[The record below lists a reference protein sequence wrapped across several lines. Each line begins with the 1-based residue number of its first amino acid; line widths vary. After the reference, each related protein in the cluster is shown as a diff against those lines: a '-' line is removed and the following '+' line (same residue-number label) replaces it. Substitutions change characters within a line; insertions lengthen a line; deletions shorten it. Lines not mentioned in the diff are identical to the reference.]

1 MTTAT
6 LTGTTILQYH
16 IGPRLGSGGM
26 GEVYIADDRRLGRQV
41 ALKFLPPDRRRD
53 SDSRARL
60 FREAQA
66 ASLLQ
71 SPHIA
76 VTYDLV
82 EHDDAMFIAMEYVE
96 GELISERIA
105 RGPLPVPESLDIA
118 AQVAEALDEAHGRG
132 VTHRDIKSAN
142 LIQTRRGLVK
152 VLDFGLAKL
161 EIPSSVEATLQTQ
174 PDILVTAPGMVLGT
188 IAYMAPEQLRGD
200 AVDQRVDLWALGV
213 VLYEMLTATL
223 PFRGNTLA
231 AVFDQ
236 ILHQEPPSPRQVSAA
251 IPLDVEHVV
260 RRALQK
266 APVSRYNAARDM
278 YNALRHAAR
287 HIETGKSTTG
297 VRPVQVDTGERTI
310 AVLTF
315 TNVTGDAADDWIG
328 TGIAETVTAD
338 LKNVRNVTVIG
349 RAQVFE
355 QLKSVNAETGRSGD
369 SLAIEIGRRLGAW
382 WVVSGAYQRVGDR
395 IRITAQ
401 LVEVLNGTLLR
412 TLKIDGGVGEIF
424 ELQDRIV
431 FDLSRSL
438 NVKLE
443 KAEADAIER
452 DETSS
457 VEAFEAY
464 SRGVLNMRSAGRD
477 AIDRAISL
485 FERAVELDPKYAQAW
500 AALGGAFTLK
510 GGFLG
515 IPSLVEKSIEPLRRA
530 LSLQP
535 SLVNALVWLG
545 GALAGLGKLDEGL
558 ASLHRAVEI
567 EPDNADAHQALA
579 RAYWLMKGMV
589 PEGIAEMRKALELN
603 PEAGYTH
610 LQLSMLEALSGNLDA
625 AEASARQA
633 IDLQERA
640 ISGTEGLLIVGA
652 HARLGYVHYLRGD
665 YDAAYVEFRRELEYV
680 NTSDHALRERTV
692 IELHQ
697 KLSAVHDARGE
708 HAEAMRFGDLAIQA
722 HARRVAAGADDPAT
736 RYYIAAIY
744 ARRGDVERTR
754 EHLSLPMSRLR
765 QFTRWRIERDI
776 DFDRVRNQ
784 LQESGSRNQESGPH

>member
-1 MTTAT
+1 VTTAT

-26 GEVYIADDRRLGRQV
+26 GEVYVAEDRRLGRQV

-53 SDSRARL
+53 ADSRARL

-76 VTYDLV
+76 VTYDLI
-82 EHDDAMFIAMEYVE
+82 EHDEAMFIAMEYVE

-152 VLDFGLAKL
+152 VLDFGLAKM

-174 PDILVTAPGMVLGT
+174 PDILVTAPGTVLGT

-200 AVDQRVDLWALGV
+200 AVDHRVDLWALGV
-213 VLYEMLTATL
+213 VLYEMLTGTL
-223 PFRGNTLA
+223 PFRGTTLA

-236 ILHQEPPSPRQVSAA
+236 ILRQEPSSPSELNPAV
-251 IPLDVEHVV
+251 PLDVVQLV

-266 APVSRYNAARDM
+266 TPVSRYNAARDM
-278 YNALRHAAR
+278 HNALRGAAR
-287 HIETGKSTTG
+287 RLETGRATTS
-297 VRPVQVDTGERTI
+297 VRPSPIETGERTI

-315 TNVTGDAADDWIG
+315 TNVTGDASDDWIG

-338 LKNVRNVTVIG
+338 LKNVHNVTVIG
-349 RAQVFE
+349 RAQVYE
-355 QLKSVNAETGRSGD
+355 QIKNVDRETGRTGD

-382 WVVSGAYQRVGDR
+382 WVVSGAYQRIGDR

-412 TLKIDGGVGEIF
+412 TVKIDGRVADIF

-438 NVKLE
+438 NVKLG

-477 AIDRAISL
+477 AIDRAIAL
-485 FERAVELDPKYAQAW
+485 FERAVQLDPNYASAW
-500 AALGGAFTLK
+500 GALGGAYVLK
-510 GGFLG
+510 GGFAG
-515 IPSLVEKSIEPLRRA
+515 MPELVEKAIEPLQRA
-530 LSLQP
+530 LSLKP
-535 SLVNALVWLG
+535 SLVQAHVWLG
-545 GALAGLGKLDEGL
+545 SALSGLGKLDEGL
-558 ASLHRAVEI
+558 ALLRKAVAI
-567 EPDNADAHQALA
+567 EPDNADAHQTLA
-579 RAYWLMKGMV
+579 RAYWLTRGMV
-589 PEGIAEMRKALELN
+589 PEGIAELRTALALN

-625 AEASARQA
+625 AEVAARQA
-633 IDLQERA
+633 IELQERA
-640 ISGTEGLLIVGA
+640 MSGTEGLLIVGA
-652 HARLGYVHYLRGD
+652 HSRLGYVHYLRGD
-665 YDAAYVEFRRELEYV
+665 YDSAYAEFRRELEYV

-708 HAEAMRFGDLAIQA
+708 EAEARRFGDRAIQA

-736 RYYIAAIY
+736 RYYVAAVY

-754 EHLSLPMSRLR
+754 EHLALPLSRLP
-765 QFTRWRIERDI
+765 QFTRWRIQRDI
-776 DFDRVRNQ
+776 EFDRVRDR
-784 LQESGSRNQESGPH
+784 LALD

>member
-1 MTTAT
+1 VATAT
-6 LTGTTILQYH
+6 LTGTSILHYQ

-26 GEVYIADDRRLGRQV
+26 GEVYVADDRRLGRQV

-53 SDSRARL
+53 ADSRARL

-82 EHDDAMFIAMEYVE
+82 EHEDSMFIAMEYVD
-96 GELISERIA
+96 GELISERVA
-105 RGPLPVPESLDIA
+105 RGPLPVADAVDIA

-161 EIPSSVEATLQTQ
+161 DVPASVEANLLTQ

-213 VLYEMLTATL
+213 VLYEMLTGTL

-231 AVFDQ
+231 VVFDQ
-236 ILHQEPPSPRQVSAA
+236 ILRQEPAPLAQLNPA
-251 IPLDVEHVV
+251 IPLDVEHIV

-278 YNALRHAAR
+278 QNALRHSAR
-287 HIETGKSTTG
+287 RLETGGRTTG
-297 VRPVQVDTGERTI
+297 VRPVHVEMGERTI

-315 TNVTGDAADDWIG
+315 ANVTGDAADDWIG

-338 LKNVRNVTVIG
+338 LKNVRDVSVIG

-355 QLKSVNAETGRSGD
+355 QFKNVNAETGRNSD

-382 WVVSGAYQRVGDR
+382 WVVSGAYQRIGER

-412 TLKIDGGVGEIF
+412 TLKIDGRVGDIF

-431 FDLSRSL
+431 FDLSRTL
-438 NVKLE
+438 NVKLG

-452 DETSS
+452 DETTS

-464 SRGVLNMRSAGRD
+464 SRGVLNLRSAGRD
-477 AIDRAISL
+477 AIDRAIAL
-485 FERAVELDPKYAQAW
+485 FERAVQLDPRYAAAW
-500 AALGGAFTLK
+500 AALGGAYTLK

-515 IPSLVEKSIEPLRRA
+515 MPQLQDKAIVPLRRA
-530 LSLQP
+530 LELNP
-535 SLVNALVWLG
+535 SLVSAHVWLG
-545 GALAGLGKLDEGL
+545 GALAAQGRLDEAL
-558 ASLHRAVEI
+558 ASLRRAVEI
-567 EPDNADAHQALA
+567 EPDNADAHQTLA
-579 RAYWLMKGMV
+579 RAYWLSKGMV
-589 PEGIAEMRKALELN
+589 PEGIAELRTSLALN

-625 AEASARQA
+625 AEESARQA
-633 IDLQERA
+633 IELQERA

-652 HARLGYVHYLRGD
+652 HARLGYVQYLRGD
-665 YDAAYVEFRRELEYV
+665 YDAAYAEFRRELEYV
-680 NTSDHALRERTV
+680 ATSDHALRERTL

-697 KLSAVHDARGE
+697 KLSAVHHARGE
-708 HAEAMRFGDLAIQA
+708 NAEALRFGDLAIQA
-722 HARRVAAGADDPAT
+722 HTQRVATGADDPAT
-736 RYYIAAIY
+736 RYYIAAVY
-744 ARRGDVERTR
+744 ARRGDVEHTK
-754 EHLSLPMSRLR
+754 EHLALPLSRLP
-765 QFTRWRIERDI
+765 QFTRWRLARDI
-776 DFDRVRNQ
+776 EFDGVRDQ
-784 LQESGSRNQESGPH
+784 IVR

>member
-1 MTTAT
+1 VATAA
-6 LTGTTILQYH
+6 LTGTTILQYR

-26 GEVYIADDRRLGRQV
+26 GEVYVADDRRLGRQV

-53 SDSRARL
+53 ADSRARL

-82 EHDDAMFIAMEYVE
+82 EHDEAMFIAMEYVD
-96 GELISERIA
+96 GELISERVA
-105 RGPLPVPESLDIA
+105 RGPLPVAESLDIA

-152 VLDFGLAKL
+152 VLDFGLAKM

-174 PDILVTAPGMVLGT
+174 PEILVTAPGMVMGT

-200 AVDQRVDLWALGV
+200 AVDHRVDLWALGV
-213 VLYEMLTATL
+213 VLYEMLTGAL

-236 ILHQEPPSPRQVSAA
+236 ILRQEPAAPTQINPA

-287 HIETGKSTTG
+287 RLETGASTTD
-297 VRPVQVDTGERTI
+297 VRPVHVETGERTI

-315 TNVTGDAADDWIG
+315 ANVTGDAADDWIG

-338 LKNVRNVTVIG
+338 LKNVRDVTVIG

-355 QLKSVNAETGRSGD
+355 QLKNVSAETGRTGD

-382 WVVSGAYQRVGDR
+382 WVVSGAYQRIGDR

-412 TLKIDGGVGEIF
+412 TVKIDGQVGEIF

-477 AIDRAISL
+477 AMDRAIAL
-485 FERAVELDPKYAQAW
+485 FERAVQLDPKYASAW
-500 AALGGAFTLK
+500 AALGGAYTLK

-515 IPSLVEKSIEPLRRA
+515 MPSLLEKAIEPLRRA
-530 LSLQP
+530 LGLNP
-535 SLVNALVWLG
+535 SLVNAHVWLG
-545 GALAGLGKLDEGL
+545 SALSGLGKLDEGL
-558 ASLHRAVEI
+558 ASLQTAVTI
-567 EPDNADAHQALA
+567 EPENADAHQTLA
-579 RAYWLMKGMV
+579 RALWLTKGMV
-589 PEGIAEMRKALELN
+589 ADGIVELRKALALN
-603 PEAGYTH
+603 PEAGYTY

-625 AEASARQA
+625 AEESARQA
-633 IDLQERA
+633 IELQERA
-640 ISGTEGLLIVGA
+640 MSGTEGLMIVGA
-652 HARLGYVHYLRGD
+652 HSRLGYVHYLRGD
-665 YDAAYVEFRRELEYV
+665 YDAAYAEFRRELEWV
-680 NTSDHALRERTV
+680 STSDHSLRERTV

-697 KLSAVHDARGE
+697 KLSAVHYARGE
-708 HAEAMRFGDLAIQA
+708 EAEAFRFGDLAIQA

-744 ARRGDVERTR
+744 ARRGDVGHTR
-754 EHLSLPMSRLR
+754 EHLALPLGRLP
-765 QFTRWRIERDI
+765 QFTRWRIARDI
-776 DFDRVRNQ
+776 DFARVRDQ
-784 LQESGSRNQESGPH
+784 LAT

>member
-1 MTTAT
+1 VTTAA
-6 LTGTTILQYH
+6 LTGTTILHYH

-53 SDSRARL
+53 ADSRARL

-96 GELISERIA
+96 GELISERVA
-105 RGPLPVPESLDIA
+105 RGPLPVNESLDIA
-118 AQVAEALDEAHGRG
+118 AQVADALDEAHGRG

-152 VLDFGLAKL
+152 VLDFGLAKM

-174 PDILVTAPGMVLGT
+174 PDIMVTAPGMVLGT

-200 AVDQRVDLWALGV
+200 AVDHRVDLWALGV
-213 VLYEMLTATL
+213 VLYEMLTGSL

-236 ILHQEPPSPRQVSAA
+236 ILHQDPPSPSQANAA
-251 IPLDVEHVV
+251 VPPDVAHIVY
-260 RRALQK
+260 RALQK

-287 HIETGKSTTG
+287 RLETGTATTG
-297 VRPVQVDTGERTI
+297 VRPAHVETGERTI

-315 TNVTGDAADDWIG
+315 TNVTGDASDDWIG
-328 TGIAETVTAD
+328 TGIAETVTSD
-338 LKNVRNVTVIG
+338 LKNVRDVTVIG

-355 QLKSVNAETGRSGD
+355 QVKNVQAQTARSG
-369 SLAIEIGRRLGAW
+369 SLAIEIGHRLGAW
-382 WVVSGAYQRVGDR
+382 WVVSGAYQRIGDR
-395 IRITAQ
+395 IRITAE
-401 LVEVLNGTLLR
+401 LVEVLKGTLLR
-412 TLKIDGGVGEIF
+412 TVKIDGRVGDIF

-438 NVKLE
+438 NVKLG
-443 KAEADAIER
+443 KAEAEAIER

-457 VEAFEAY
+457 FEAFEAY

-477 AIDRAISL
+477 AIDRAIAL
-485 FERAVELDPKYAQAW
+485 FERAVQLDSKYASAW
-500 AALGGAFTLK
+500 AALGGAYTLK

-515 IPSLVEKSIEPLRRA
+515 MSQLLEKAIEPLRKA
-530 LSLQP
+530 LGLNP
-535 SLVNALVWLG
+535 SLVNAHVWLG
-545 GALAGLGKLDEGL
+545 SALSGLGRLDEGL
-558 ASLHRAVEI
+558 ASLRTAVEI
-567 EPDNADAHQALA
+567 EPDNADAHQTLA
-579 RAYWLMKGMV
+579 RAYWLWKGMV
-589 PEGIAEMRKALELN
+589 PEGIIELRTALALN
-603 PEAGYTH
+603 PEAGYTY

-633 IDLQERA
+633 IELQERA
-640 ISGTEGLLIVGA
+640 MSGTEGLLIVGA
-652 HARLGYVHYLRGD
+652 FARLGYVRYLRGD
-665 YDAAYVEFRRELEYV
+665 YESAYAEFRRELEWV

-697 KLSAVHDARGE
+697 KISAVHHARGE
-708 HAEAMRFGDLAIQA
+708 DAEAIRFGDLAIQA

-736 RYYIAAIY
+736 RYYIAAVY
-744 ARRGDVERTR
+744 ARRGDVEHTH
-754 EHLSLPMSRLR
+754 EHLALPLSRLP
-765 QFTRWRIERDI
+765 QFTRWRLERDI
-776 DFDRVRNQ
+776 DFDRVREQ
-784 LQESGSRNQESGPH
+784 LNAERRTKN

>member
-1 MTTAT
+1 VEPAA
-6 LTGTTILQYH
+6 LTGKTILQYH
-16 IGPRLGSGGM
+16 IGLRLGSGGM

-41 ALKFLPPDRRRD
+41 ALKFLPSDRRRD
-53 SDSRARL
+53 ADSRARL

-82 EHDDAMFIAMEYVE
+82 EHGDAMFIAMEYVE
-96 GELISERIA
+96 GELISDRIA
-105 RGPLPVPESLDIA
+105 RGPLPVSESLDIA
-118 AQVAEALDEAHGRG
+118 AQVADALDEAHGRG

-152 VLDFGLAKL
+152 VLDFGLAKM
-161 EIPSSVEATLQTQ
+161 EIPTSVEATLQTK
-174 PDILVTAPGMVLGT
+174 PDIFVTAPGMVLGT

-200 AVDQRVDLWALGV
+200 AVDHRVDLWALGV
-213 VLYEMLTATL
+213 VLYEMLTGSL

-236 ILHQEPPSPRQVSAA
+236 ILHRDPPPPSTLNPAV
-251 IPLDVEHVV
+251 PLDVDHIV

-266 APVSRYNAARDM
+266 TPVSRYNAARDM
-278 YNALRHAAR
+278 YNTLRQALRRLEA
-287 HIETGKSTTG
+287 GKTSSGSTPA
-297 VRPVQVDTGERTI
+297 PVESAERTI

-315 TNVTGDAADDWIG
+315 TNVTGDPADDWIG

-338 LKNVRNVTVIG
+338 LKNVHDVTVIP

-355 QLKSVNAETGRSGD
+355 QVKNVQADAARSNDG
-369 SLAIEIGRRLGAW
+369 LAVDVGRRLGAW
-382 WVVSGAYQRVGDR
+382 WVVSGAYQRIGDR

-401 LVEVLNGTLLR
+401 LIEVPKGALLR
-412 TLKIDGGVGEIF
+412 TLKVDGRVDEIF

-438 NVKLE
+438 NVKLG
-443 KAEADAIER
+443 KAEAEAIER

-477 AIDRAISL
+477 AIDRAIAL
-485 FERAVELDPKYAQAW
+485 FERAVQLDPKYASAW
-500 AALGGAFTLK
+500 SALGGAYSLK

-515 IPSLVEKSIEPLRRA
+515 MTTLLEKAIEPLRRA
-530 LSLQP
+530 LALNP
-535 SLVNALVWLG
+535 SLVNAHVWLG
-545 GALAGLGKLDEGL
+545 TALAGLGRLDEGMAL
-558 ASLHRAVEI
+558 LHKAVEI
-567 EPDNADAHQALA
+567 EPDNADAHQTLA
-579 RAYWLMKGMV
+579 RAYWLWKGMV
-589 PEGIAEMRKALELN
+589 PEGIAELRRALALN

-625 AEASARQA
+625 AEAAAREA
-633 IDLQERA
+633 IALQERA
-640 ISGTEGLLIVGA
+640 MSGTEGLLIVGA
-652 HARLGYVHYLRGD
+652 YARLGYVHYLRGH
-665 YDAAYVEFRRELEYV
+665 YDSAYAEFRRELEWV
-680 NTSDHALRERTV
+680 NMSDHALRERTV

-697 KLSAVHDARGE
+697 KISAVHHARGE
-708 HAEAMRFGDLAIQA
+708 QAEAIRFGDLAIQA

-736 RYYIAAIY
+736 RYYIAAVY
-744 ARRGDVERTR
+744 ARRGDVEHAR
-754 EHLSLPMSRLR
+754 EHLALPSSRMP
-765 QFTRWRIERDI
+765 QFTRWRLERDI
-776 DFDRVRNQ
+776 EFDSIRAQ
-784 LQESGSRNQESGPH
+784 LMV

>member
-1 MTTAT
+1 
-6 LTGTTILQYH
+6 
-16 IGPRLGSGGM
+16 M
-26 GEVYIADDRRLGRQV
+26 GEVYIAEDRRLGRQV

-82 EHDDAMFIAMEYVE
+82 EHDDAMFIAMEYVD

-105 RGPLPVPESLDIA
+105 RGPVSVSESLDIA
-118 AQVAEALDEAHGRG
+118 AQVADALDEAHGRG

-161 EIPSSVEATLQTQ
+161 EIPSSVEATLLTQ

-200 AVDQRVDLWALGV
+200 AVDHRVDLWGLGV
-213 VLYEMLTATL
+213 VLYEMLTAKL

-236 ILHQEPPSPRQVSAA
+236 ILRQDPPSPTQINPA
-251 IPLDVEHVV
+251 IPLDVEHIV

-287 HIETGKSTTG
+287 RIETGASTTG
-297 VRPVQVDTGERTI
+297 VRPAHVETGERTI

-328 TGIAETVTAD
+328 TGIAETVTSD
-338 LKNVRNVTVIG
+338 LRNVRDVTVIG

-355 QLKSVNAETGRSGD
+355 QLKNVQAETGRSGD
-369 SLAIEIGRRLGAW
+369 GLAIEIGRRLGAW
-382 WVVSGAYQRVGDR
+382 WVVSGAYQRIGDR
-395 IRITAQ
+395 IRITSQ
-401 LVEVLNGTLLR
+401 LVEVLKGTLLR
-412 TLKIDGGVGEIF
+412 TVKIDGRVDEIF

-438 NVKLE
+438 NVKLG
-443 KAEADAIER
+443 KAEAEAIER

-464 SRGVLNMRSAGRD
+464 SRGVLNMRTAGRD
-477 AIDRAISL
+477 AIDRAIAL
-485 FERAVELDPKYAQAW
+485 FERAVQLDPKYASAW
-500 AALGGAFTLK
+500 AALGGAHTLK

-515 IPSLVEKSIEPLRRA
+515 MPQLLEKAIEPLRRA
-530 LSLQP
+530 LALNP
-535 SLVNALVWLG
+535 RLVNAHVWLG
-545 GALAGLGKLDEGL
+545 SALAGLGKLDEGL
-558 ASLHRAVEI
+558 ASLQKAVEI
-567 EPDNADAHQALA
+567 EPDNADAHQTLA
-579 RAYWLMKGMV
+579 RAYWLSKGMV
-589 PEGIAEMRKALELN
+589 PEGIAELRKALALN

-610 LQLSMLEALSGNLDA
+610 LQLSMLEALSGNFDA

-633 IDLQERA
+633 IELQERA
-640 ISGTEGLLIVGA
+640 MSGTEGLLIVGA
-652 HARLGYVHYLRGD
+652 HARLGYVYYLRGD
-665 YDAAYVEFRRELEYV
+665 YGTAYTEYRRELEWV
-680 NTSDHALRERTV
+680 NTSDHALRDRTV

-697 KLSAVHDARGE
+697 KISAVHHARGE
-708 HAEAMRFGDLAIQA
+708 EGEAIRFGDLAIEA

-736 RYYIAAIY
+736 RYYIAAVY
-744 ARRGDVERTR
+744 ARRGDVEHTR
-754 EHLSLPMSRLR
+754 EHLALPLSRLP
-765 QFTRWRIERDI
+765 QFTKWRLERDI
-776 DFDRVRNQ
+776 DFDRVRAR
-784 LQESGSRNQESGPH
+784 LRL